1 MGFLSKRLSE
11 LQTKYRKRYKRIGFG
26 LKTGVDLER
35 YLIYFL
41 KGVRLFGVRENE
53 KIIDMVTIKIL
64 CI

>member
-41 KGVRLFGVRENE
+41 KELGYLVCGRTRKL
-53 KIIDMVTIKIL
+53 
-64 CI
+64 